1 MAIDTSQLPPGAQKA
16 IGNTSYPVGVLEEG
30 YIPEGSV
37 LTRQAQN
44 VASARGL
51 TPTSFPVNTG
61 GQITDDVLERVQTF
75 AGINPMSMTRDTLEG
90 VVKGEITRDQA
101 FVGNNANFTGY
112 YLEPAAKYVIP
123 QYTPLR
129 NMLPRL
135 PGPGIDT
142 INWRA
147 ITDYFGGS
155 GPSVATAA
163 LQQQSTP
170 SSLSYVWVNASNVF
184 KMLALKDVV
193 TFEAEIYGRSF
204 EGDVRAAVA
213 AKLIPALMLEEEMW
227 LINSG
232 QKLWSPAPVF
242 NLSTATTGGT
252 IAAATNWI
260 IVTAVNA
267 NGETL
272 AFGGLS
278 PTGPVTTSG
287 TAPIQSI
294 VTTGSTST
302 VTFSIPRVPS
312 ATKYN
317 VYVGTGASQPATSAF
332 WLQSATTQFGGANAL
347 NDTGGFGQGFIT
359 VTATAAWATSGT
371 AYSTLASN
379 SAIVVKSTD
388 PNTSNLPLTYDGI
401 QSLIMLNS
409 AAASTAGVQ
418 GETPLV
424 RQPVAASGALA
435 LSDIDSL
442 LEAMYLNAHADP
454 ELLLVGV
461 KDHKKLSNLVAAG
474 TNFRVTQQMEPQGL
488 SNLIASQRV
497 TKYINQTTGRLMDV
511 VMLPYLTQ
519 GTIIPASLT
528 LPFPVSAITRP
539 PLRVEYNREMW
550 AVEYPPKSKRLG
562 RLGVIP
568 GRKLENSVKAAK
580 CRKAANTEPSLLAA

>member
-1 MAIDTSQLPPGAQKA
+1 MAIDTSQLPPGAQLA
-16 IGNTSYPVGVLEEG
+16 IGNTKQPVGVLEEG
-30 YIPEGSV
+30 FVSEGGV
-37 LTRQAQN
+37 LARQAQQ
-44 VASARGL
+44 AAALRGYVM
-51 TPTSFPVNTG
+51 PTNPG
-61 GQITDDVLERVQTF
+61 GQLTDDVLQRVQTF
-75 AGINPMSMTRDTLEG
+75 QGINPMIMNRQTLDG

-129 NMLPRL
+129 NILPRL

-170 SSLSYVWVNASNVF
+170 SSLSYVWVSASNVF

-193 TFEAEIYGRSF
+193 TFEAEIYGKSF
-204 EGDVRAAVA
+204 EGDVRATVA
-213 AKLIPALMLEEEMW
+213 AKLIPALMLEEELW

-232 QKLWSPAPVF
+232 QKLWAPAPVF

-252 IAAATNWI
+252 LAAGTYWFV
-260 IVTAVNA
+260 VTASNT
-267 NGETL
+267 NGECL
-272 AFGGLS
+272 AFGGS
-278 PTGPVTTSG
+278 TPTGDITTTG
-287 TAPIQSI
+287 TAAIPSI
-294 VTTGSTST
+294 VTTGTTST
-302 VTFSIPRVPS
+302 ITFNVPRVPS
-312 ATKYN
+312 ATVYN
-317 VYVGTGASQPATSAF
+317 VYCALQAGAPTNGQLWKQTPVATY
-332 WLQSATTQFGGANAL
+332 FGSSTAL
-347 NDTGGFGQGFIT
+347 NDSGGFGQGYIT
-359 VTATAAWATSGT
+359 VTLSAPPTSSGT
-371 AYSTLASN
+371 AYSATVTAGNTS
-379 SAIVVKSTD
+379 IVVKSTD
-388 PNTSNLPLTYDGI
+388 ANTLNLPLTYEGI

-409 AAASTAGVQ
+409 GSVGTAGVL

-424 RQPVAASGALA
+424 RQPAASNGSLA
-435 LSDIDSL
+435 ISDLDSL
-442 LEAMYLNAHADP
+442 LEAMYLQAHADP

-461 KDHKKLSNLVAAG
+461 KDHKKLSYLVANG
-474 TNFRVTQQMEPQGL
+474 TNFRVTQVMEPTGL

-497 TKYINQTTGRLMDV
+497 TKYINQTTGRLIDV

-519 GTIIPASLT
+519 GTIIAASLT

-550 AVEYPPKSKRLG
+550 AVEYPPDQSHTTQWMYSAYMNNCPVIQYLG
-562 RLGVIP
+562 GMALLNGI
-568 GRKLENSVKAAK
+568 
-580 CRKAANTEPSLLAA
+580 SLT

>member
-1 MAIDTSQLPPGAQKA
+1 MAIDTSQLPPGAERVS
-16 IGNTSYPVGVLEEG
+16 GNTSYPVGVLEEG

-44 VASARGL
+44 VAAVRGL
-51 TPTSFPVNTG
+51 APTSFPVNTG

-75 AGINPMSMTRDTLEG
+75 QGINPMIMTRDTLEG
-90 VVKGEITRDQA
+90 VVKGDITRDQA

-232 QKLWSPAPVF
+232 QRLWSPAPVF
-242 NLSTATTGGT
+242 GLSTATTGGT
-252 IAAATNWI
+252 VAAATNWI

-272 AFGGLS
+272 AFGGTT
-278 PTGPVTTSG
+278 PAGPNGGAV
-287 TAPIQSI
+287 QSI

-317 VYVGTGASQPATSAF
+317 VYVGTGSTVPATSAF
-332 WLQSATTQFGGANAL
+332 WLQSATTQFGGATAL
-347 NDTGGFGQGFIT
+347 NDTGGFGQGYIT

-371 AYSTLASN
+371 AYNTLTSN
-379 SAIVVKSTD
+379 TAIVVKSTD
-388 PNTSNLPLTYDGI
+388 SNTLNLPLTYDGL
-401 QSLIMLNS
+401 QSLIYLNS
-409 AAASTAGVQ
+409 GAANTAGVQ
-418 GETPLV
+418 GETPLI
-424 RQPVAASGALA
+424 RQPAAASGALA
-435 LSDIDSL
+435 LSDVDSL
-442 LEAMYLNAHADP
+442 LESMYLNAHADP

-519 GTIIPASLT
+519 GTIIAVSLT

-580 CRKAANTEPSLLAA
+580 RRKAANTEPSLLAA

>member
-1 MAIDTSQLPPGAQKA
+1 MTTIDKSQLPEGAQKS
-16 IGNTSYPVGVLEEG
+16 IGNTKNAVGVLEEG
-30 YIPEGSV
+30 YAPEGSV
-37 LTRQAQN
+37 LARQAQQIAALRG
-44 VASARGL
+44 VAMPANS
-51 TPTSFPVNTG
+51 G
-61 GQITDDVLERVQTF
+61 GQLTDDVLERVQTF
-75 AGINPMSMTRDTLEG
+75 QGINPMIMNNQTLQALTS
-90 VVKGEITRDQA
+90 GEINRDQA

-193 TFEAEIYGRSF
+193 TFEAEIYGQSF
-204 EGDVRAAVA
+204 EGDVRATVA

-232 QKLWSPAPVF
+232 QKLWPPAPVF
-242 NLSTATTGGT
+242 NVSTAASGGT
-252 IAAATNWI
+252 IGAATNWI
-260 IVTAVNA
+260 LVTAVNA

-272 AFGGLS
+272 AYGGS
-278 PTGPVTTSG
+278 SA
-287 TAPIQSI
+287 TAVSI
-294 VTTGSTST
+294 VTTGGSST
-302 VTFSIPRVPS
+302 VTMSIPRVPS

-317 VYVGTGASQPATSAF
+317 VYVGTGSTQPANSAM

-347 NDTGGFGQGFIT
+347 NDAGGFGQGYIT

-371 AYSTLASN
+371 AYSTVVSAGN
-379 SAIVVKSTD
+379 TAIVVKSTD
-388 PNTSNLPLTYDGI
+388 SNTSNLPLTYDGL
-401 QSLIMLNS
+401 QSLIYLNNG
-409 AAASTAGVQ
+409 AASTAGVQ
-418 GETPLV
+418 GETPII
-424 RQPVAASGALA
+424 RQPSASSGSLA

-442 LEAMYLNAHADP
+442 LESMYLNAHADP
-454 ELLLVGV
+454 EVLFVGV
-461 KDHKKLSNLVAAG
+461 KDHKKLSYLVSQG
-474 TNFRVTQQMEPQGL
+474 TNFRVTQPMEAQGL
-488 SNLIASQRV
+488 SNLIGSQRV

-519 GTIIPASLT
+519 GTIIAASLT
-528 LPFPVSAITRP
+528 IPFPVSSMTRP

-550 AVEYPPKSKRLG
+550 AVEYPPDQSHTTQWMYSAYMNATLVSQYLG
-562 RLGVIP
+562 GLGMIN
-568 GRKLENSVKAAK
+568 GI
-580 CRKAANTEPSLLAA
+580 SLS

>member
-1 MAIDTSQLPPGAQKA
+1 MAIDVSQLPAGAQKSV
-16 IGNTSYPVGVLEEG
+16 GNTSYPVGVLEEG
-30 YIPEGSV
+30 YIPEGGV
-37 LTRQAQN
+37 LARQAQQI
-44 VASARGL
+44 AALRGYSMPQ
-51 TPTSFPVNTG
+51 TPGTL
-61 GQITDDVLERVQTF
+61 TDDVIERVQTF
-75 AGINPMSMTRDTLEG
+75 QGINPMIMSRDTLDG
-90 VVKGEITRDQA
+90 LVKGEITRDQA

-204 EGDVRAAVA
+204 EGDVRATVA
-213 AKLIPALMLEEEMW
+213 AKLIPALMQEEEMW

-232 QKLWSPAPVF
+232 QKLWAPAPAF
-242 NLSTATTGGT
+242 GLSTSTTGGAL
-252 IAAATNWI
+252 AAGTYWFV
-260 IVTAVNA
+260 VTASNA

-272 AFGGLS
+272 AFGGAT
-278 PTGPVTTSG
+278 PTGDVTTSG
-287 TAPIQSI
+287 TAAIPNIT
-294 VTTGSTST
+294 TTGTTST
-302 VTFSIPRVPS
+302 ITINIPRVPS
-312 ATKYN
+312 ATSYN
-317 VYVGTGASQPATSAF
+317 VYVAISASSPANGALWKQTPVATYFGSA
-332 WLQSATTQFGGANAL
+332 SAL
-347 NDTGGFGQGFIT
+347 NDAGGFGQGYI
-359 VTATAAWATSGT
+359 TATLSAAPTTSGT
-371 AYSTLASN
+371 AYSATVTAGN
-379 SAIVVKSTD
+379 TAIVVKSTD
-388 PNTSNLPLTYDGI
+388 ANTLNLPLTYDGI

-409 AAASTAGVQ
+409 GAASSAGVQ

-424 RQPVAASGALA
+424 RQPAAANGALA
-435 LSDIDSL
+435 LTDIDSL

-454 ELLLVGV
+454 EVLCVGV
-461 KDHKKLSNLVAAG
+461 KDHKKLSYLVSQG
-474 TNFRVTQQMEPQGL
+474 TNFRVTVPNQDIQGL
-488 SNLIASQRV
+488 SNLVASQRV

-519 GTIIPASLT
+519 GSIIAASLT

-550 AVEYPPKSKRLG
+550 AVEYPPDQSHTTQWMYSAYENASVVCQYLG
-562 RLGVIP
+562 GMALLNGI
-568 GRKLENSVKAAK
+568 
-580 CRKAANTEPSLLAA
+580 SLN

>member
-1 MAIDTSQLPPGAQKA
+1 MTTIDKSQLPEGAQKS
-16 IGNTSYPVGVLEEG
+16 IGNTKNPVGVLEEG
-30 YIPEGSV
+30 YAPEGSV
-37 LTRQAQN
+37 LARQAQQ
-44 VASARGL
+44 VAALRGVSM
-51 TPTSFPVNTG
+51 PTNPG
-61 GQITDDVLERVQTF
+61 GQLTDDILERVQTF
-75 AGINPMSMTRDTLEG
+75 QGINPMIMNSQTLQALTS
-90 VVKGEITRDQA
+90 GEITRDQA
-101 FVGNNANFTGY
+101 FVGNNSNFTGY

-193 TFEAEIYGRSF
+193 TFEAEIYGQSF
-204 EGDVRAAVA
+204 EGDVRATVA

-232 QKLWSPAPVF
+232 QKLWPPAPVF
-242 NLSTATTGGT
+242 NVSTATTGGT

-260 IVTAVNA
+260 LVTAVNA

-272 AFGGLS
+272 AYGGS
-278 PTGPVTTSG
+278 SA
-287 TAPIQSI
+287 TAVSI
-294 VTTGSTST
+294 VTTGTTST
-302 VTFSIPRVPS
+302 VTMNIPRVPS

-317 VYVGTGASQPATSAF
+317 VYVGTGSTQPANSAM

-347 NDTGGFGQGFIT
+347 NDTGGFGQGYIT

-371 AYSTLASN
+371 AYSSVVSAGN

-388 PNTSNLPLTYDGI
+388 SNTLNLPLTFDGL
-401 QSLIMLNS
+401 QSLIYLNNGT
-409 AAASTAGVQ
+409 AGTAGVQ
-418 GETPLV
+418 GETPII
-424 RQPVAASGALA
+424 RQPSASSGSLA

-442 LEAMYLNAHADP
+442 LESMYLNAHADP
-454 ELLLVGV
+454 EVLFVGV
-461 KDHKKLSNLVAAG
+461 KDHKKLSYLVSQG
-474 TNFRVTQQMEPQGL
+474 TNFRVTQPMEAQGL

-519 GTIIPASLT
+519 GTIIAASLT
-528 LPFPVSAITRP
+528 IPFPVSSITRP

-550 AVEYPPKSKRLG
+550 AVEYPPDQSHTTQWMYSAYMNATLVNQYLG
-562 RLGVIP
+562 GTGLINGI
-568 GRKLENSVKAAK
+568 
-580 CRKAANTEPSLLAA
+580 SLS